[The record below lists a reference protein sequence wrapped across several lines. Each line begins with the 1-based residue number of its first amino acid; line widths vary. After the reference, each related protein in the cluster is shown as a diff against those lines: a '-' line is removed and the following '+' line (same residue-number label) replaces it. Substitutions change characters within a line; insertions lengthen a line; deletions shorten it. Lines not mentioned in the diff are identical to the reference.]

1 MGNIWKN
8 KKQIVTN
15 EENSLIM
22 PNIHQKV
29 SVTQDSFCLV
39 SNWAHEPWKTSRC
52 FRFHRQVPHQKLDML
67 FCHAC
72 LLSLCASLEE
82 LVAEIFAQLS
92 WGCF

>member
-1 MGNIWKN
+1 M
-8 KKQIVTN
+8 TN
-15 EENSLIM
+15 EESSLIM
-22 PNIHQKV
+22 PTIHQKV